1 MHHRTQNFK
10 TYIVCHR
17 LSSKMIGLDNQYRLR
32 HEYTITFLMMEAI
45 NEVCEGAELD
55 RDERG
60 IILHSRSI
68 NEIVVKEFAYGVS
81 VLGTRSV
88 SLKRL
93 QVPRVRPDIW

>member
-10 TYIVCHR
+10 TYIVCRR
-17 LSSKMIGLDNQYRLR
+17 LKFEMTGFGNQYRLR
-32 HEYTITFLMMEAI
+32 HEYAIAFLMMEAI

-60 IILHSRSI
+60 ILLHSRS